1 MSNLELIGKK
11 LGMTREFYETGQ
23 SVPVTVLKMEK
34 ARIINLIE
42 SSKRGYSAIQVGSG
56 NIKSTKLTKQMK
68 GFYAKKIQNPKKI
81 LEKLELK
88 IFQILKKEMNLELK
102 YLKM

>member
-1 MSNLELIGKK
+1 
-11 LGMTREFYETGQ
+11 MTREFYETGQ

-68 GFYAKKIQNPKKI
+68 VFMPKKIQGKKS
-81 LEKLELK
+81 
-88 IFQILKKEMNLELK
+88 
-102 YLKM
+102 